1 MVLFDMRF
9 VKRPLGLRQLKHFK
23 ANEFYSK
30 KEENFI
36 QGKQSIQILVKDD
49 FNMSYN
55 KLLQDKTNNILNKR
69 L

>member
-1 MVLFDMRF
+1 MKF
-9 VKRPLGLRQLKHFK
+9 VKRPLGLREPKQFDAKK
-23 ANEFYSK
+23 FYSA
-30 KEENFI
+30 KEEKFI
-36 QGKQSIQILVKDD
+36 QGSGAIQILVKDD

>member
-1 MVLFDMRF
+1 MKF
-9 VKRPLGLRQLKHFK
+9 VKRPLGLRQLKQFNAK
-23 ANEFYSK
+23 KFYSN

-36 QGKQSIQILVKDD
+36 QGRKAIQMHIVKDD

-55 KLLQDKTNNILNKR
+55 KLLQDKTNEILNKR